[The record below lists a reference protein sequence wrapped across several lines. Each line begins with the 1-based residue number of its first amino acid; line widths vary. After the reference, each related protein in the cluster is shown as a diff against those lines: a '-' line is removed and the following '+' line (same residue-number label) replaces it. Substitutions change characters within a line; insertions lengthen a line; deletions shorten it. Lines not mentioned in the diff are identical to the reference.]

1 MALKKMI
8 EIDETFPVVK
18 RARLGAAPPAHDVLD
33 NVGAPELPTQ
43 QPLPE
48 PALMAKVAEP
58 DPAPA
63 IGDETAATTALKKRE
78 RAAKRAG
85 RGIHKGGGT
94 DARRYRTTG
103 RTHQFGA
110 RTSPEF
116 AESVKVMAREKN
128 MTVGE
133 LLEDMW
139 KAYRAA

>member
-1 MALKKMI
+1 MALKQMI
-8 EIDETFPVVK
+8 EIDETFPVLK

-33 NVGAPELPTQ
+33 NVGAPELPTK
-43 QPLPE
+43 QPPLE
-48 PALMAKVAEP
+48 PPMVAVAQP
-58 DPAPA
+58 NLDPNT
-63 IGDETAATTALKKRE
+63 GDETAATHAPKKRE
-78 RAAKRAG
+78 RAAKRVG
-85 RGIHKGGGT
+85 RGLHKGGGT

-139 KAYRAA
+139 KSYRAA

>member
-1 MALKKMI
+1 MALKKI
-8 EIDETFPVVK
+8 IQIDETFPVLK

-33 NVGAPELPTQ
+33 NVGAPELPTKQ
-43 QPLPE
+43 LPPE
-48 PALMAKVAEP
+48 SAMIAKVAEP
-58 DPAPA
+58 NLDPDT
-63 IGDETAATTALKKRE
+63 GDEAAATHAPKKRE
-78 RAAKRAG
+78 RAAKRVG

>member
-8 EIDETFPVVK
+8 EIDETFPVLK

-33 NVGAPELPTQ
+33 NVGAPELPTKQ
-43 QPLPE
+43 LPPE
-48 PALMAKVAEP
+48 PASMVKVAEP
-58 DPAPA
+58 NFDPVT
-63 IGDETAATTALKKRE
+63 GDETAATHAPKKRE
-78 RAAKRAG
+78 RAAKRVG

>member
-8 EIDETFPVVK
+8 EIDETFPVIK

-33 NVGAPELPTQ
+33 NVGAPELPTKQ
-43 QPLPE
+43 AAPE
-48 PALMAKVAEP
+48 AAPVAKVAGPNLDFDTGE
-58 DPAPA
+58 
-63 IGDETAATTALKKRE
+63 ETAATHAPKKRE
-78 RAAKRAG
+78 RAAKRVG

>member
-8 EIDETFPVVK
+8 EIDETFPVLK

-43 QPLPE
+43 QPPPE
-48 PALMAKVAEP
+48 PAPMAKVAEP
-58 DPAPA
+58 DPATA
-63 IGDETAATTALKKRE
+63 IGDDTAATHAPKKRE
-78 RAAKRAG
+78 RAAKRVG

>member
-1 MALKKMI
+1 M
-8 EIDETFPVVK
+8 VK
-18 RARLGAAPPAHDVLD
+18 IPEP
-33 NVGAPELPTQ
+33 NPELATS
-43 QPLPE
+43 
-48 PALMAKVAEP
+48 
-58 DPAPA
+58 D
-63 IGDETAATTALKKRE
+63 DDAATHAPKKRE
-78 RAAKRAG
+78 RAAKRVG

>member
-8 EIDETFPVVK
+8 EIDEAFPVLK

-33 NVGAPELPTQ
+33 NVGAPELPTKQ
-43 QPLPE
+43 AAPE
-48 PALMAKVAEP
+48 PAPMVKIPEP
-58 DPAPA
+58 NPELATSD
-63 IGDETAATTALKKRE
+63 DDAATHAPKKRE
-78 RAAKRAG
+78 RAAKRVG

-133 LLEDMW
+133 LLENML
-139 KAYRAA
+139 KAYNVA